1 MWLSINVNKTVRK
14 EIINILYQN
23 KKKRAPPNQKSNKKQ
38 KTMMDDNE
46 FSDDAQY
53 VDGEWLEA
61 MASYYDGS
69 LENSNLSYLP
79 VQPTA
84 NGTIDSTFSTW
95 RVAVFLHSYYTPLI
109 IVTGSIGNIFSV
121 VVFFR
126 TKLRKLSSSYYLAAL
141 GISDTV
147 FLLMNFIPWF
157 PMGAEL
163 QSIDTVCKLTTFLSG
178 VSSVLSA
185 WFVVAFTI
193 ERFIAVLYP
202 LKRQTM
208 CTVRRAK
215 IVIIGLLL
223 AGLIDCSPL
232 LYFFVGDDNGCYF
245 KLELEVHIFYFIHK

>member
-1 MWLSINVNKTVRK
+1 
-14 EIINILYQN
+14 
-23 KKKRAPPNQKSNKKQ
+23 
-38 KTMMDDNE
+38 MMIDYNE
-46 FSDDAQY
+46 FSADAQY
-53 VDGEWLEA
+53 DAEEFFEA
-61 MASYYDGS
+61 YGSYFDEQ
-69 LENSNLSYLP
+69 LENSNLSSLAA
-79 VQPTA
+79 QPTA
-84 NGTIDSTFSTW
+84 NGTIDITFSTY
-95 RVAVFLHSYYTPLI
+95 RVAIFLHSYYTPLI
-109 IVTGSIGNIFSV
+109 MVAGSIGNIFSV

-126 TKLRKLSSSYYLAAL
+126 TKLRKLSSSHYLAAL

-163 QSIDTVCKLTTFLSG
+163 QTIDIVCKLTTFLSG

-215 IVIIGLLL
+215 IVIIGLLI

-232 LYFFVGDDNGCYF
+232 LYFFSSDDNGCYF
-245 KLELEVHIFYFIHK
+245 KFELEVHIFYLSYK

>member
-1 MWLSINVNKTVRK
+1 
-14 EIINILYQN
+14 
-23 KKKRAPPNQKSNKKQ
+23 
-38 KTMMDDNE
+38 MMDDNE
-46 FSDDAQY
+46 FSDNMQYDDAILF
-53 VDGEWLEA
+53 E
-61 MASYYDGS
+61 SYGS
-69 LENSNLSYLP
+69 YFDETLKNSNLSYLA
-79 VQPTA
+79 VQPTV
-84 NGTIDSTFSTW
+84 NGTIDNTW
-95 RVAVFLHSYYTPLI
+95 RFALFLHSYYTPLI
-109 IVTGSIGNIFSV
+109 MVTGSIGNIFSV

-157 PMGAEL
+157 PSGAEL
-163 QSIDTVCKLTTFLSG
+163 QSNDFVCKLTTFLCG

-215 IVIIGLLL
+215 IVIVGLLI

-232 LYFFVGDDNGCYF
+232 LYFFFGDANGCYF
-245 KLELEVHIFYFIHK
+245 KPELEVCFIYSFINNFG